1 MCVLGSFVG
10 VHLDRLVIGWHC
22 AFTYLPG
29 DGKFYQYNTFGI
41 DAMNPIRSLIICVKL
56 LLCQCQKL
64 RVNFM
69 SESDD
74 WTLST

>member
-1 MCVLGSFVG
+1 MFGWPLWI
-10 VHLDRLVIGWHC
+10 HLPDGWM
-22 AFTYLPG
+22 ANSI
-29 DGKFYQYNTFGI
+29 NTI
-41 DAMNPIRSLIICVKL
+41 EHLALDAVNAIHSLIICVKL

>member
-1 MCVLGSFVG
+1 MLVG
-10 VHLDRLVIGWHC
+10 IVHSH
-22 AFTYLPG
+22 TYLPG
-29 DGKFYQYNTFGI
+29 GGEFYQYNTFGI
-41 DAMNPIRSLIICVKL
+41 DAVNPIHSLIICVKL

-69 SESDD
+69 SDESDD